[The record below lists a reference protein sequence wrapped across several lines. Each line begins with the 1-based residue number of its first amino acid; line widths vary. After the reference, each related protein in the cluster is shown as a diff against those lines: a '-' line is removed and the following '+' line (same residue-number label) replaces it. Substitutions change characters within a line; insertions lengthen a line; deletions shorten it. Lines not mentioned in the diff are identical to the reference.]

1 MGSEMCIR
9 DRLDADGLKCFR
21 ELQCDLEKLIV
32 TPHLGEFSSMI
43 EQTTNEIKS
52 DFVSIVN
59 RFMSGFNGT
68 ALIKHVPACI
78 CHGTQ
83 VSLNSSGN
91 PALATAG
98 TGDVLSGILG
108 TFSAQ
113 GMNGYDAARLG
124 AYFHGK
130 AGDQLSS
137 SIGKRGMIASDL
149 PKAVASIIKKYE

>member
-1 MGSEMCIR
+1 M
-9 DRLDADGLKCFR
+9 
-21 ELQCDLEKLIV
+21 
-32 TPHLGEFSSMI
+32 
-43 EQTTNEIKS
+43 
-52 DFVSIVN
+52 
-59 RFMSGFNGT
+59 
-68 ALIKHVPACI
+68 
-78 CHGTQ
+78 
-83 VSLNSSGN
+83 SLNSSGN

-108 TFSAQ
+108 TFLAQ

-124 AYFHGK
+124 AYFHGE